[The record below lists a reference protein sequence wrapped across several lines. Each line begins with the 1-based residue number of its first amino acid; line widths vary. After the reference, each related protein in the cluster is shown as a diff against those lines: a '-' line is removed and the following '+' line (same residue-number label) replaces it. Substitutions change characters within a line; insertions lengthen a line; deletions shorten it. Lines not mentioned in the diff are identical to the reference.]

1 MVWLKRLWAKIKGF
15 FEDWKERR
23 KFKKRIKELQKKDPF
38 IYKQDKDMS
47 QDRTEEAFRIIE
59 QKVTEMLTDKDA
71 LYDPLEI
78 AGVMCAQAIKIY
90 KTALNKQD
98 YDDIME
104 AIFLSRDE
112 VTHIKGPT
120 KH

>member
-1 MVWLKRLWAKIKGF
+1 MVV
-15 FEDWKERR
+15 E
-23 KFKKRIKELQKKDPF
+23 KD
-38 IYKQDKDMS
+38 K
-47 QDRTEEAFRIIE
+47 TEECYRILETEANKLIE
-59 QKVTEMLTDKDA
+59 SGE
-71 LYDPLEI
+71 YDPLEV

-90 KTALNKQD
+90 KSALAKED

-112 VTHIKGPT
+112 VQEIKGPT

>member
-1 MVWLKRLWAKIKGF
+1 MAV
-15 FEDWKERR
+15 E
-23 KFKKRIKELQKKDPF
+23 KD
-38 IYKQDKDMS
+38 K
-47 QDRTEEAFRIIE
+47 TEECYRIIE
-59 QKVTEMLTDKDA
+59 AEANKLIESGK
-71 LYDPLEI
+71 YDPLEV

-90 KTALNKQD
+90 KSALAKED

-112 VTHIKGPT
+112 VQEIKGPT

>member
-1 MVWLKRLWAKIKGF
+1 MEV
-15 FEDWKERR
+15 E
-23 KFKKRIKELQKKDPF
+23 KD
-38 IYKQDKDMS
+38 K
-47 QDRTEEAFRIIE
+47 TEECYRILETEANKLIE
-59 QKVTEMLTDKDA
+59 SGE
-71 LYDPLEI
+71 YDPLEV

-90 KTALNKQD
+90 KSALAKED

-112 VTHIKGPT
+112 VQEIKGPT

>member
-1 MVWLKRLWAKIKGF
+1 MT
-15 FEDWKERR
+15 
-23 KFKKRIKELQKKDPF
+23 
-38 IYKQDKDMS
+38 
-47 QDRTEEAFRIIE
+47 QDRTEEAYRIIE